1 MTMTIMMA
9 MVLSMLIFIQL
20 NHPLSMT
27 MNIIVHTLLMCLM
40 TGHLSPTFWFS
51 YILFMIFIGGML
63 VLFLYI
69 TSLASNE
76 LFSASILLLILVPMM
91 FSMTFLLLIP
101 DPLIPN
107 LYMYTNDIL
116 YSNDWLNNLIQM
128 ILMKIYNYPTH
139 FITIML
145 VFYLLLA
152 LIAIVKIINILKGP
166 LRKMD

>member
-1 MTMTIMMA
+1 MVMT
-9 MVLSMLIFIQL
+9 LSTLIFIQL

-40 TGHLSPTFWFS
+40 MGHLSPTFWFS

-76 LFSASILLLILVPMM
+76 LFMASIMLLMLIPMM
-91 FSMTFLLLIP
+91 FSMTFLLQIP

-107 LYMYTNDIL
+107 LYIYTNDIL
-116 YSNDWLNNLIQM
+116 YSNNWLNNLIQM

-152 LIAIVKIINILKGP
+152 LIAIVKIINIFKGP